1 VPMAENGSPA
11 DIAVMSF
18 EDALAELEAIVARLE
33 TGRSSLDEAI
43 AAYER
48 GARLKRHC
56 ESKLR
61 DAQEKVEKIT
71 LGPGGA
77 VATEPVE
84 AG

>member
-1 VPMAENGSPA
+1 MTMAEAGPPT
-11 DIAVMSF
+11 DIARMSF

-56 ESKLR
+56 EAKLR
-61 DAQEKVEKIT
+61 EAQEKVEKIT

-77 VATEPVE
+77 VGTEPVDP
-84 AG
+84 G